1 MTTSNKFEQHETE
14 AQLLRYGGAETDDY
28 SSDSNNSDTYSDN
41 SSDCESNEYNDY
53 GSDYESDYESD
64 IGTSPLSKVE
74 KQKVNV
80 TYYKRRKKFNNKF
93 TAKDLLNKIREI
105 ASFPAKDMMNNKGSL
120 EDIHL

>member
-28 SSDSNNSDTYSDN
+28 SSNSNNSDTYN
-41 SSDCESNEYNDY
+41 
-53 GSDYESDYESD
+53 